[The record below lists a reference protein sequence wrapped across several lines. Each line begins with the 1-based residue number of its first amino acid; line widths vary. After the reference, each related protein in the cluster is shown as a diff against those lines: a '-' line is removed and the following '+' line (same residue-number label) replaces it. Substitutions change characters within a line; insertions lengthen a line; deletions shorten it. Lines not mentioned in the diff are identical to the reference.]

1 MERAQHFDIREYWDG
16 AVVTLRSTNFFQKQ
30 ILGKNKLPQVVDCEI
45 QEIPTKSS
53 NPKGIFHICKN
64 KGISIFVNQE
74 TELIEYV
81 TLYNEQV
88 EAYSKYPYMLPY
100 KLTWDKFNTDV
111 VKRLGDTKNKGGGSI
126 PIWITYEHLGIG
138 FTFQNN
144 DWADCQNPMTMI
156 TLFAKTKVQ
165 EECSLCLNN
174 IKERRKSTEK
184 YECACGLLFCSN

>member
-1 MERAQHFDIREYWDG
+1 MEKAQHFDIREYLDG
-16 AVVTLRSTNFFQKQ
+16 AVVTLRSTNFFQRQ
-30 ILGKNKLPQVVDCEI
+30 VLGKNKLPQIVDCEI

-53 NPKGIFHICKN
+53 NPKGTFFICKN

-74 TELIEYV
+74 TDLIEYV

-88 EAYSKYPYMLPY
+88 EAYSKYPYTLPF
-100 KLTWDKFNTDV
+100 KLTWEKYNTDV

-144 DWADCQNPMTMI
+144 DWADC
-156 TLFAKTKVQ
+156 
-165 EECSLCLNN
+165 
-174 IKERRKSTEK
+174 
-184 YECACGLLFCSN
+184 